1 MLQNNDCWNSWGL
14 RKKIPMWGLTGIWS
28 PCDFCRSSRVFTWCF
43 CRFSVLFWSFQT
55 LLFFFFSYF
64 FLTIIF
70 RNQSRGTLS
79 MGFLWWKLEASRGLG
94 FRCSHLSMEFLK
106 PLVGFFPFFFLSIFF
121 FYNSYRKLS
130 EHNGK
135 SMWSSLYSYES
146 HRQRMLIA
154 FVFPSPACC
163 TPWPWS

>member
-1 MLQNNDCWNSWGL
+1 MLKFLGTPEKDSHVRPDWYLITLWFLSKQQSIYL
-14 RKKIPMWGLTGIWS
+14 VFLQV
-28 PCDFCRSSRVFTWCF
+28 FSSYFSEVFKHCY
-43 CRFSVLFWSFQT
+43 
-55 LLFFFFSYF
+55 FFFFSYF

-106 PLVGFFPFFFLSIFF
+106 PLVGFFLFSFFLFFIF
-121 FYNSYRKLS
+121 FYNSYGKLS